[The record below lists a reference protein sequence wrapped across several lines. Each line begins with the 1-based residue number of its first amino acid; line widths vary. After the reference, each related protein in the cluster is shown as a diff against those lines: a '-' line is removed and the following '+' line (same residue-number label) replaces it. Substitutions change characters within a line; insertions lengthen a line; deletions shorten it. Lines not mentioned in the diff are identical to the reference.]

1 MNVKDW
7 VVIITG
13 SSSGIGAASARLLA
27 KHGARVVINY
37 SRSVDAAKQVQAE
50 CEADGGETLLV
61 KADIASDAD
70 CRAMAKAAVD
80 KWGRIDGLVNNAGTT
95 KFAAHTDLEA
105 LSGDDFAKIMAVNVT
120 GTYQMTRAVVPAMR
134 ANGFGAVV
142 NVSSIAGIMG
152 VGSSIAYAASKGAI
166 NTMTLALA
174 KALGPEIRVNT
185 LCPGFVQGRWLREGM
200 GEELYDAVK
209 RGLET
214 NAPLRRAGTAEDMAQ
229 AIHFLLAGNRNMTG
243 EIMVCDAGVHL
254 SAAALQP
261 R

>member
-27 KHGARVVINY
+27 QHGARVVINY
-37 SRSVDAAKQVQAE
+37 SRSVDAAREVQAA
-50 CEADGGETLLV
+50 CEADGADTLLF
-61 KADIASDAD
+61 KADIGSDAD

-105 LSGDDFAKIMAVNVT
+105 LSAEDFAQIMAVNVT

-134 ANGFGAVV
+134 ANGFGAIV

-214 NAPLRRAGTAEDMAQ
+214 SAPLRRAGTAEDMAQ